1 MVSIII
7 PTLNEEDAIQKILLD
22 IEKNVQGRFVVEV
35 IIVDDA
41 STDNTVK
48 IISELAKKMTIPVRT
63 IVRKERGLAT
73 AVLFGMK
80 FARGESYL
88 VMDADGSHPA
98 SVVPQMLDALQR
110 GADLVIGS
118 RHIKGGGVE
127 EWPLHRRLY
136 SRAAA
141 LFARPLSHGVSDPLS
156 GLFAIKKNCLEGVE
170 LSPVGYKILL
180 ECLVKADCKTCR
192 EIPYL
197 FTNREVGSS
206 KLTKKIALQYF
217 VHLAKLYAYNIK
229 KRVPNKISQKSVMS
243 WLGALVFTGIL
254 CIPVVEWG
262 FAKFI
267 KPRYYIFPQ
276 GMYENVAGRCYE
288 FAKNFSGTI
297 TTEEYSTS
305 FITNTQGLR
314 YREVTYEKPK
324 EVRRILAVGDS
335 FVPQFTVAAEETFLS
350 RIERELSQ
358 KNTTQIIPLGVNGYN
373 TAQERMYLEE
383 EGMKYKPDGIAI
395 FFYDNDFADT
405 ANFVSQPKSNCVRDG
420 VLYSGSSESQSLLAQ
435 KLPGVNFLWLKVKGI
450 WEVNRTDAENIN
462 RYTNSFNEEN
472 EKNTL
477 AVVQEIRAMKKIA
490 DDNKIPLVVFIIP
503 HKNAVYEKTAEG
515 IDYQAV
521 SKRLV
526 KELKKYN
533 IAAFDTTEDM
543 RASAAVDNRRLYF
556 MQDDHLTPYG
566 NEVFSYIIRGEMEK
580 IVK

>member
-22 IEKNVQGRFVVEV
+22 IEKNVQGRFVVEI

-48 IISELAKKMTIPVRT
+48 VISELAKKMTIPVRT
-63 IVRKERGLAT
+63 IVRNERGLAT

-80 FARGESYL
+80 FARGESFL

-98 SVVPQMLDALQR
+98 TAVPQMLDALQR

-156 GLFAIKKNCLEGVE
+156 GLFAIKKSCLDGVE

-197 FTNREVGSS
+197 FTNREMGSS

-217 VHLAKLYAYNIK
+217 VHLAKLYAYK
-229 KRVPNKISQKSVMS
+229 TKMRVPLKISVKGIMS
-243 WLGALVFTGIL
+243 WVGALLFTSLL

-262 FAKFI
+262 FAKYI

-276 GMYENVAGRCYE
+276 GMYENVEGRCYE

-297 TTEEYSTS
+297 STDEYTAS
-305 FITNTQGLR
+305 FVTNAHGLR
-314 YREVTYEKPK
+314 YGEVAYQKPK
-324 EVRRILAVGDS
+324 GVQRILAVGDS
-335 FVPQFTVAAEETFLS
+335 FVPEFTVAPEETFLS
-350 RIERELSQ
+350 RLERELSQ
-358 KNTTQIIPLGVNGYN
+358 KTPTQIIPLGVNGYN

-383 EGMKYKPDGIAI
+383 EGMKYEPDGVAV
-395 FFYDNDFADT
+395 FFYDNDFSDT
-405 ANFVSQPKSNCVRDG
+405 AQFVSEPKSNCVRDG
-420 VLYSGSSESQSLLAQ
+420 ILYSGSHESQSLLAQ
-435 KLPGVNFLWLKVKGI
+435 KLPGVNFVWLKVKGL
-450 WEVNRTDAENIN
+450 WEVNKMDTQNSN
-462 RYTNSFNEEN
+462 QYTNSFNEEN
-472 EKNTL
+472 EKKL
-477 AVVQEIRAMKKIA
+477 QAVVQEMMMMKKNA
-490 DDNKIPLVVFIIP
+490 DDKKIPLTVFIIP
-503 HKNAVYEKTAEG
+503 HKNAVYEKSTDQ

-521 SKRLV
+521 SKHLV
-526 KELKKYN
+526 KELRKN
-533 IAAFDTTEDM
+533 SISVVDTTEDM
-543 RASAAVDNRRLYF
+543 RASAAVDKRRLYF
-556 MQDDHLTPYG
+556 VQDDHLTPYG
-566 NEVFSYIIRGEMEK
+566 NEVFSYIIKGEMEK
-580 IVK
+580 LVK